1 MKPRGFTL
9 LEVLV
14 ALVIVTVGMSAVLA
28 TLTSS
33 ADTTSWLRDK
43 TFAEWVAL
51 NRIAELRLQVQ
62 RVATGKSSGDMELG
76 GRKWRWEQEVT
87 KLEIPGV
94 QRIDVRVRDA
104 DAPGSDKQGW
114 LVTVSGIT
122 GDALVPPN
130 GSVLDYGRAAPGSN
144 PGAGDGEADEPNPPA
159 PKPEPVPDPESDEDI
174 TR

>member
-1 MKPRGFTL
+1 MKSRGFTL
-9 LEVLV
+9 IEVLV

-33 ADTTSWLRDK
+33 ADTTIYLRDK

-62 RVATGKSSGDMELG
+62 RPATGKTSGDMELA

-94 QRIDVRVRDA
+94 QRIDVRVREA
-104 DAPGSDKQGW
+104 DSRRGDKDGW
-114 LVTVSGIT
+114 IVTVSGIS
-122 GDALVPPN
+122 GDAVAPPDGRVLAFGGAALPPPN
-130 GSVLDYGRAAPGSN
+130 PGT
-144 PGAGDGEADEPNPPA
+144 PGQPNPVA
-159 PKPEPVPDPESDEDI
+159 PQKPPPNEDI
-174 TR
+174 TQ

>member
-1 MKPRGFTL
+1 MRVRGFTL
-9 LEVLV
+9 IEVLV

-33 ADTTSWLRDK
+33 ADTTGYLRDK

-51 NRIAELRLQVQ
+51 NRIAELRLQAQ
-62 RVATGKSSGDMELG
+62 RVATGKSTGDMEMG
-76 GRKWRWEQEVT
+76 GRKWHWEQEVT
-87 KLEIPGV
+87 KLDVPGV

-104 DAPGSDKQGW
+104 DAPRGDKGGW
-114 LVTVSGIT
+114 VVTVSGIT

-130 GSVLDYGRAAPGSN
+130 GSVLLYRAAAPVGN
-144 PGAGDGEADEPNPPA
+144 PGTPDDGDADG
-159 PKPEPVPDPESDEDI
+159 PKPGPTPKPDPEPDEDI